1 MAKATLKPKHERR
14 ILDGH
19 LWIYQGNIDEI
30 QGDPPPGGLIDVYT
44 ARGEFLGRGYYNPH
58 SQIAIRLL
66 TREKRLIDRAF
77 FVERIQRAREWRA
90 RFYPEAT
97 SYRLVYSEGDL
108 LPGLIVD
115 RYEDVL
121 VTQFLTL
128 GMEVRREE
136 ILSALVEVARPRA
149 IYDRSDV
156 ASRRLEGLEPRTG
169 LLWGELPP
177 QPMIIVEN
185 GLEFEID
192 VTQGQK
198 TGYFLDQ
205 KENRTRLRPLV
216 AGARVLDVFC
226 HVGTFA
232 VHALHY
238 GAREAIGIDSSEHS
252 VEIARRNAERNG
264 FGARARFEVANAF
277 DRLRELERQ
286 GERFGCV
293 VLDPPAFAKGK
304 AHVEAARRGY
314 KEVNLR
320 GIKLL
325 EPGGFLVTCSC
336 SHHIPAGEFYSIV
349 LEAAADARRA
359 LRVVEIR
366 GQAHDHPV
374 LAGVPETAYLKC
386 LIFQVL

>member
-1 MAKATLKPKHERR
+1 MARATLKPKHERR

-19 LWIYQGNIDEI
+19 LWIYRGNIERLD
-30 QGDPPPGGLIDVYT
+30 GDPPPGGLVDVYT
-44 ARGEFLGRGYYNPH
+44 ARGEFVGRGYYNPH

-66 TREKRLIDRAF
+66 TRENRPVDGAF
-77 FVERIQRAREWRA
+77 FAERIESARAWRA

-121 VTQFLTL
+121 VAQFLTL
-128 GMEVRREE
+128 GMEARRDE
-136 ILSALVEVARPRA
+136 IVAALVDVARPAA
-149 IYDRSDV
+149 IYERSDV
-156 ASRRLEGLEPRTG
+156 ASRRLEGLEPRAG
-169 LLWGELPP
+169 LLWGTLPP
-177 QPMIIVEN
+177 QPMTIVEN
-185 GLEFEID
+185 GLLFEID
-192 VTQGQK
+192 VTGGQK

-205 KENRTRLRPLV
+205 KENRTRLAPLV
-216 AGARVLDVFC
+216 GGARVLDVFC
-226 HVGTFA
+226 HIGAFA

-238 GAREAIGIDSSEHS
+238 GAKEVLAVDSSEQAIA
-252 VEIARRNAERNG
+252 IARRNAQRNG
-264 FGARARFEVANAF
+264 YGPRAHFEVANAF
-277 DRLRELERQ
+277 DYLRELERR
-286 GERFGCV
+286 GERFDCV
-293 VLDPPAFAKGK
+293 ILDPPAFAKGK

-320 GIKLL
+320 GLKLL

-336 SHHIPAGEFYSIV
+336 SHHMPVAEFYEVV
-349 LEAAADARRA
+349 LEAAADARRH

-366 GQAHDHPV
+366 GQAQDHPV

-386 LIFQVL
+386 LIFQVI